1 MNKKVKMSDFLQAPS
16 LLKLGACFIYD
27 ALAVIALC
35 FVCALVFIILIG
47 DASHGLKRYMLQ
59 LFLWIAIGIYFVWCW
74 KRSGQTLAMQT
85 WQLKVVNEDY
95 QLLTWN
101 RAMTRYVLASVSLML
116 FGLGFLWAIVDR
128 GHLFLHDRL
137 LNTYIIYV
145 PRNAAS

>member
-59 LFLWIAIGIYFVWCW
+59 LFLWVAIGVYFVWCW

-137 LNTYIIYV
+137 LNTNIIYV

>member
-35 FVCALVFIILIG
+35 FVCALVVIILIG
-47 DASHGLKRYMLQ
+47 DASYGLKRYMLQ

-74 KRSGQTLAMQT
+74 SKSGQTLAMQT

-101 RAMTRYVLASVSLML
+101 KATARYMLASVSLML